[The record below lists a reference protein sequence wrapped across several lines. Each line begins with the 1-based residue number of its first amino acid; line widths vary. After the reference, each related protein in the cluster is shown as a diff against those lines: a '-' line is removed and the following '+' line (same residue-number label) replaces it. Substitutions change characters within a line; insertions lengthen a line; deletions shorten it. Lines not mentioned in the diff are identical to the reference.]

1 MRPQHWLYTIPLRIR
16 SLFKRHAADTDLDE
30 ELQFHLEQ
38 KTQELIFKGLSEK
51 DARYAALREFGG
63 VEQSKEK
70 ARDARKVNLIL
81 DLAQDLRFGARML
94 RKNPGFSS
102 IAILTLALG
111 IGANAAIFSVV
122 NAVLL
127 RPLPYPSPDR
137 IVAIA
142 GASPVEFAAQG
153 GQLKMT
159 WAKWTDDMQSLDR
172 IAVYST
178 GDLNLAAGGAEPE
191 RVAAAEVSRNFFDVF
206 GLPPIAGRTL
216 LKEEDVPG
224 HPSIAVLSATLCS
237 RFGAPSDVIGKI
249 LLMNGKPTEVV
260 GVMPFGFEF
269 PEKTLVWVPTAW
281 ASSEHLIL
289 NQAIFHTVVGR
300 MKPGVFPAQASLEL
314 AAIQSRALGEA
325 QKLTPGKKFPN
336 ARKVIVILLH
346 DQLAG
351 SSKSALLILLGA
363 VGFVLLIAC
372 ADVANLLLARAVHR
386 QREIA
391 LRAALGASRL
401 RLVRQGLTES
411 ILLSSI
417 GGLGGLVLA
426 YVSLDAIRRFI
437 PPGMLF
443 VQSIALDW
451 HVLLFLMCVSGIS
464 GLIFGLF
471 PVLHALRIDINEP
484 LKESAASSPYRH
496 SFLGR
501 TRNLLAISEIA
512 MALVLLAGAGLLIK
526 SFWRLTNIDTGFRPE
541 SVLSATITLPL
552 NEYKKNDQRATFYD
566 EALRRISALPGVT
579 AASVVSDLPFGRVS
593 GISFRLKLEQETPAH
608 QAREDQN
615 FAAFYSA
622 SSDYFRAMGIRLIAG
637 RIFNDGDRA
646 GAHAVVIINNAIAQ
660 MFWPGEN
667 PLGRRVSLPGNSDQP
682 TNWAEIVGIVGDSK
696 HRSLSEEFTPEYYIP
711 AQQAPPSSAFLVVRL
726 TGDPGTTVNAIRRSV
741 ARMDSTLP
749 LSTFISMNARISESV
764 AEPRFRTLLLGIFA
778 ALALILAA
786 AGIYGVMSYNVAQRT
801 REIGI
806 RIAMGAGRSD
816 VLSLILGQSLK
827 LTLVGVAV
835 GLAASWGLTR
845 LLASVLYNV
854 TPHDFSTL
862 SGVSILLSAVALFA
876 SYIPA
881 RRAMRVDPLVALRYE

>member
-16 SLFKRHAADTDLDE
+16 SLFKRSAADNDLDD
-30 ELQFHLEQ
+30 ELQFHLDQ
-38 KTQELIFKGLSEK
+38 KTNEFVARGLNEK
-51 DARYAALREFGG
+51 EARHAALREFRG
-63 VEQSKEK
+63 VEQSKENC
-70 ARDARKVNLIL
+70 RDQRKINWLQ
-81 DLAQDLRFGARML
+81 DFAQDIRFGARML
-94 RKNPGFSS
+94 RKNPGFST

-127 RPLPYPSPDR
+127 RPLPYSSPDR
-137 IVAIA
+137 IVAIT
-142 GASPVEFAAQG
+142 GSSPVEFAVQG
-153 GQLKMT
+153 GQLKMS
-159 WAKWTDDMQSLDR
+159 WAKWTDDTQSLDR

-178 GDLNLAAGGAEPE
+178 GDLNLSAGGAEPE

-206 GLPPIAGRTL
+206 GLPPTAGRTL

-224 HPSIAVLSATLCS
+224 HPSVAVLSATLCS

-269 PEKTLVWVPTAW
+269 PEKTLVWVPMAW
-281 ASSEHLIL
+281 SGSEHLIL

-300 MKPGVFPAQASLEL
+300 MKPGAFPAQASQEL

-325 QKLTPGKKFPN
+325 QKLAPGKKFPN
-336 ARKVIVILLH
+336 ARKVTVVSLH

-351 SSKSALLILLGA
+351 SSKSALLLLLGA

-443 VQSIALDW
+443 VQSISLDP
-451 HVLLFLMCVSGIS
+451 HVLLFLTGVSVVS

-471 PVLHALRIDINEP
+471 PVLHALRVDLNEP
-484 LKESAASSPYRH
+484 LKESAASSPARR

-526 SFWRLTNIDTGFRPE
+526 SFWRLTNVDTGFRPE
-541 SVLSATITLPL
+541 SVLAASVTLPL
-552 NEYKKNDQRATFYD
+552 SEYQKNDQRSAFYD

-593 GISFRLKLEQETPAH
+593 GISFRVKLEQETPAH
-608 QAREDQN
+608 LAREEQN

-637 RIFNDGDRA
+637 RTFNDGDRA

-667 PLGRRVSLPGNSDQP
+667 PVGRRISLPGNSDQP
-682 TNWAEIVGIVGDSK
+682 QIGRRLLALLAIQNTGVSARTSRPNTTFP
-696 HRSLSEEFTPEYYIP
+696 RSRLLRHLYSWLCAYRVTP
-711 AQQAPPSSAFLVVRL
+711 APPSTPSAI
-726 TGDPGTTVNAIRRSV
+726 PSRRWI
-741 ARMDSTLP
+741 ARYPS
-749 LSTFISMNARISESV
+749 
-764 AEPRFRTLLLGIFA
+764 
-778 ALALILAA
+778 
-786 AGIYGVMSYNVAQRT
+786 QR
-801 REIGI
+801 
-806 RIAMGAGRSD
+806 SF
-816 VLSLILGQSLK
+816 
-827 LTLVGVAV
+827 
-835 GLAASWGLTR
+835 
-845 LLASVLYNV
+845 
-854 TPHDFSTL
+854 P
-862 SGVSILLSAVALFA
+862 
-876 SYIPA
+876 
-881 RRAMRVDPLVALRYE
+881 

>member
-1 MRPQHWLYTIPLRIR
+1 MRPHHWLYTIPLRLR
-16 SLFKRHAADTDLDE
+16 SLFNRRAADTDLDE
-30 ELQFHLEQ
+30 ELHFHLYQ
-38 KTQELIFKGLSEK
+38 RTQEFIASGLTEK
-51 DARYAALREFGG
+51 DARYAALHDFRNLQ
-63 VEQSKEK
+63 QSKENC
-70 ARDARKVNLIL
+70 RDQRKVNWLH
-81 DLAQDLRFGARML
+81 DFAQDIRFGARML
-94 RKNPGFSS
+94 RKNPGFST

-127 RPLPYPSPDR
+127 RPLPYSSPDR
-137 IVAIA
+137 IVAIT
-142 GASPVEFAAQG
+142 GSSPVEYTVQS
-153 GQLKMT
+153 GQLKMS
-159 WAKWTDDMQSLDR
+159 WAKWTDDTQSLDR
-172 IAVYST
+172 IAVYSA
-178 GDLNLAAGGAEPE
+178 GDLNLAASGAEPE
-191 RVAAAEVSRNFFDVF
+191 RVAAAEISRNFFDVF

-224 HPSIAVLSATLCS
+224 HPSVAVLSATLCS

-269 PEKTLVWVPTAW
+269 PEKTLVWVPMAW
-281 ASSEHLIL
+281 SGGEHLIL
-289 NQAIFHTVVGR
+289 NQATFQTVVGR
-300 MKPGVFPAQASLEL
+300 MKPGAFPTQVSQEL
-314 AAIQSRALGEA
+314 AAIQSRVLGEM
-325 QKLTPGKKFPN
+325 QKQMPGRKFPN
-336 ARKVIVILLH
+336 ARKIIVTPLH
-346 DQLAG
+346 DQLTG
-351 SSKSALLILLGA
+351 SSKSALLLLLGA

-411 ILLSSI
+411 ILLSSV

-426 YVSLDAIRRFI
+426 YVSLNAIRRFI

-443 VQSIALDW
+443 VQSIALDA
-451 HVLLFLMCVSGIS
+451 HVLLFLMGVSVVS

-471 PVLHALRIDINEP
+471 PVLHALRIDLNEP
-484 LKESAASSPYRH
+484 LKESAASSPARH

-526 SFWRLTNIDTGFRPE
+526 SFWRLTNVDTGFRPE
-541 SVLSATITLPL
+541 SVLAASITLPL
-552 NEYKKNDQRATFYD
+552 SEYQKNDQRAAFYD
-566 EALRRISALPGVT
+566 EALRRISALPGVA
-579 AASVVSDLPFGRVS
+579 AASIVSDLPFGRVS
-593 GISFRLKLEQETPAH
+593 GISFRVKLEQETPAH
-608 QAREDQN
+608 LAREEQN
-615 FAAFYSA
+615 YAAFYSA

-637 RIFNDGDRA
+637 RTFNDGDRA
-646 GAHAVVIINNAIAQ
+646 GAHSVVIINNAIAQ

-667 PLGRRVSLPGNSDQP
+667 PLGRRISLPGNSDQP

-696 HRSLSEEFTPEYYIP
+696 HRSLTEDFTPEYYIP
-711 AQQAPPSSAFLVVRL
+711 AQQAPPSSAFLVVRVS
-726 TGDPGTTVNAIRRSV
+726 GDPGATINAIHHSV
-741 ARMDSTLP
+741 AQIDSTLP
-749 LSTFISMNARISESV
+749 LSTFVSMNQRISESV

-786 AGIYGVMSYNVAQRT
+786 AGIYGVMSYNIAQRT

-816 VLSLILGQSLK
+816 ILSLVLGHSLK
-827 LTLVGVAV
+827 LTLIGITI

-845 LLASVLYNV
+845 LLASALYDV
-854 TPHDFSTL
+854 TPHDFFTL
-862 SGVSILLSAVALFA
+862 TSVSILLSAVALFA